1 MGRVRSGRE
10 ELIPGEGREI
20 PEKRAMKNIKSYK
33 NIVFDMGKVLI
44 DYDEDRVSRKF
55 SGNEALIREVHNTV
69 FCSSEWLKLDAGL
82 ISEEEAERR
91 WLPRLSSE
99 EARELARKAFS
110 QWHLY
115 NMREKPGIA
124 EIIRGLHERGQRIFI
139 LSNASLRLPSCYR
152 RVMPLPELYDGVFF
166 SAEHRCIKPQD
177 IIYERF
183 FRLFSL
189 RPSECFFVDDLPEN
203 IEAAS
208 AAGMDGFV
216 FSDGRAEM
224 LKELF
229 EL

>member
-1 MGRVRSGRE
+1 
-10 ELIPGEGREI
+10 
-20 PEKRAMKNIKSYK
+20 MKNIKSYK
-33 NIVFDMGKVLI
+33 NIVFDMGNVLI

-82 ISEEEAERR
+82 ISEE
-91 WLPRLSSE
+91 
-99 EARELARKAFS
+99 ARELARKAFS

-115 NMREKPGIA
+115 NMREKPGSA

-139 LSNASLRLPSCYR
+139 LSNANLRLPGCYR

-208 AAGMDGFV
+208 IAGMDGFV
-216 FSDGRAEM
+216 FSDGRAET